1 MDKKEIRKLT
11 KERLKNIKVVS
22 AKLTKYK
29 RNLEEAEKL
38 GDDSEYIS
46 KLHSEILDY
55 EMELMHIKN
64 AMEPLEDREKQIIV
78 LNLFEKVTIEN
89 VISQLNLSRTQVN
102 RLKTKAI
109 DTIGEILYC

>member
-1 MDKKEIRKLT
+1 MDQKDIRRLT

-22 AKLTKYK
+22 VKLTKYK
-29 RNLEEAEKL
+29 RNLEEIEKL
-38 GDDSEYIS
+38 GDDKEYIDKLNS
-46 KLHSEILDY
+46 KILAY

-89 VISQLNLSRTQVN
+89 VISQLNISRTQVN
-102 RLKTKAI
+102 RLKGKAL